1 MPPCGKQRAQH
12 GGVSRQDRNERP
24 KEPRV
29 ECNPGGFLHQ
39 NQPATQGSLGVD
51 VATSI
56 EVTLTDRQVTLIPTT
71 AKGPLS
77 SDGPHL
83 GGLLV
88 GRSSTSWQGVVV
100 LPGVIDAD
108 YTGEI
113 KIMAYALQPPVTIP
127 QGSCIAQIVPILL
140 MTNGGTSNNHVR
152 GDLRFGSSGF
162 DVFWTLN
169 LA

>member
-1 MPPCGKQRAQH
+1 
-12 GGVSRQDRNERP
+12 
-24 KEPRV
+24 
-29 ECNPGGFLHQ
+29 
-39 NQPATQGSLGVD
+39 GSLGVD
-51 VATSI
+51 MATSI

-77 SDGPHL
+77 SDSPRL

-88 GRSSTSWQGVVV
+88 GWPSTSRQGVVL

-127 QGSCIAQIVPILL
+127 QGRRIASIVPIPL
-140 MTNGGTSNNHVR
+140 MASGGTSNNSVR
-152 GDLRFGSSGF
+152 GDHAFGSSGF

-169 LA
+169 LSQRPQRQAILRRGADATKIQPLFDTGADITTIN

>member
-1 MPPCGKQRAQH
+1 MQQ
-12 GGVSRQDRNERP
+12 SDRGCQN
-24 KEPRV
+24 
-29 ECNPGGFLHQ
+29 HT
-39 NQPATQGSLGVD
+39 NQPATRGSLGVG

-77 SDGPHL
+77 SDGPRL

-88 GRSSTSWQGVVV
+88 GQSSTSWQGVVV

-113 KIMAYALQPPVTIP
+113 KIMAYALQPPVIIP
-127 QGSCIAQIVPILL
+127 QGSRMAQIIPIPL
-140 MTNGGTSNNHVR
+140 MTNGGTSNNNVR
-152 GDLRFGSSGF
+152 GDHGFGSSGF
-162 DVFWTLN
+162 DVFCH
-169 LA
+169 

>member
-1 MPPCGKQRAQH
+1 M
-12 GGVSRQDRNERP
+12 RQDTSESPQERQV
-24 KEPRV
+24 K
-29 ECNPGGFLHQ
+29 CKPGGFLQQ

-56 EVTLTDRQVTLIPTT
+56 EVTLTNHQVTLIPTT

-88 GRSSTSWQGVVV
+88 GWSSTSRQGVVV

-113 KIMAYALQPPVTIP
+113 KIMAYTLQLPMNIP
-127 QGSCIAQIVPILL
+127 QGSHIAQIVPLPQ
-140 MTNGGTSNNHVR
+140 MTNRGTTNSSVP
-152 GDLRFGSSGF
+152 GDHAFGSSGF
-162 DVFWTLN
+162 NVFWTLN
-169 LA
+169 LAQRPQRQVIL